1 MQNYDKNI
9 NLLKQILNKMVK
21 MYSQIQMTNDNVKDG
36 KTDIWT
42 ANVQIA
48 RVWE

>member
-1 MQNYDKNI
+1 MTSSVLMQNYDKNI

-36 KTDIWT
+36 KTDI
-42 ANVQIA
+42 
-48 RVWE
+48 